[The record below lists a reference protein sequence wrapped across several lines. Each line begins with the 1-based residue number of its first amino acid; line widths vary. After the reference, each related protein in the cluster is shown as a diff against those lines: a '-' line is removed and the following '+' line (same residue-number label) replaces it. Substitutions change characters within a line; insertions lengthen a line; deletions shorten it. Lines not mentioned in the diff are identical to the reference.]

1 MCFPVSVAYYLP
13 KCFVE
18 AAVKRKI
25 EQENVVSA
33 TTYGAILEK
42 EGLIKTQGLSHQ
54 NCSEENRYIFYK
66 NEKIKMKE
74 NEVIWEK
81 MKNKNEKLTKEIKE
95 MKEVV
100 LLAKLVLKNNAQVEK
115 LEVQNRKLKRDL
127 EKKLNEPKEIKQD
140 EDNNNSVLRP
150 LETTGTGMNEPEPVV
165 SSGTYNFFHH
175 CNPSIHL
182 FHDFFF
188 NFSSCCF

>member
-1 MCFPVSVAYYLP
+1 
-13 KCFVE
+13 
-18 AAVKRKI
+18 
-25 EQENVVSA
+25 
-33 TTYGAILEK
+33 
-42 EGLIKTQGLSHQ
+42 
-54 NCSEENRYIFYK
+54 
-66 NEKIKMKE
+66 MKE

-150 LETTGTGMNEPEPVV
+150 LETTGTGTNEPEPVV
-165 SSGTYNFFHH
+165 SSGTYNFFHQ
-175 CNPSIHL
+175 
-182 FHDFFF
+182 
-188 NFSSCCF
+188 SSL

>member
-1 MCFPVSVAYYLP
+1 MSFTVLRGDFYRLAVSETNYVP

-25 EQENVVSA
+25 EQENVASA
-33 TTYGAILEK
+33 TKYGAILE
-42 EGLIKTQGLSHQ
+42 EL
-54 NCSEENRYIFYK
+54 
-66 NEKIKMKE
+66 
-74 NEVIWEK
+74 
-81 MKNKNEKLTKEIKE
+81 KNKNEKLTNDIKAANLEKIKMKEVQDRS
-95 MKEVV
+95 KEVV
-100 LLAKLVLKNNAQVEK
+100 LLAKLVLKNNSQVEK
-115 LEVQNRKLKRDL
+115 LEVENRKLRRDL